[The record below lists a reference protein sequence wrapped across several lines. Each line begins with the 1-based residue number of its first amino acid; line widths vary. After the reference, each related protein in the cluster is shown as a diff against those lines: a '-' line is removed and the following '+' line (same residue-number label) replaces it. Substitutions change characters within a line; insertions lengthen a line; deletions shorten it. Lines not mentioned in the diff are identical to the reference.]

1 MRNNIFIKF
10 CNGGDFLNIN
20 KSIDINIEY
29 IENLFK
35 DCNDIVKRKFPVGK
49 DKNVWLYI
57 IYIDDMTDRVVI
69 DESIMNSLMIKI
81 RQAPPDNMPN
91 SGMELFNAI
100 KDGGV
105 TTADIKDE
113 TDIDKAVDEVLMGN
127 TIVLIDGCEKAII
140 ASTKGFPSR
149 GVNQADTEVVVQ
161 GSKDSF
167 SEGFR
172 INTVLVRRRIRD
184 TKLKMKQLRLG
195 RRSKTDIALVYLEDV
210 VREEILAETEKRINE
225 IDIDAIIDS
234 GYVEQLIQDDY
245 LSPFPQIQLT
255 ERPDKAASAILEGRI
270 VIIVDNT
277 PFVLIVPAVMAS
289 FYQSAEDYV
298 QRWEIMSFVRVIR
311 YIASFFAVAL
321 PGLYISLT
329 IFHPSMLPL
338 DLLLKMTGA
347 RQGVPMPTVV
357 EIIVMELAFE
367 TLREAGIRLPSAIG
381 STLGIVGG
389 IIIGQSAVEA
399 GLVSPMVVIV
409 VAATALCSFSIPNIA
424 LVSGF
429 RLVKYFIIIMSSLL
443 GLFGFWSALI
453 IILIH
458 LVSLKSFSIP
468 YIFPFAAVNKT
479 NKSDKKDT
487 FLRLPIFMMKKRP
500 IFANPSQKIR
510 MDLKDNVNK
519 RRKE

>member
-1 MRNNIFIKF
+1 M
-10 CNGGDFLNIN
+10 NIN

-210 VREEILAETEKRINE
+210 VREEI
-225 IDIDAIIDS
+225 
-234 GYVEQLIQDDY
+234 
-245 LSPFPQIQLT
+245 
-255 ERPDKAASAILEGRI
+255 
-270 VIIVDNT
+270 
-277 PFVLIVPAVMAS
+277 
-289 FYQSAEDYV
+289 
-298 QRWEIMSFVRVIR
+298 
-311 YIASFFAVAL
+311 
-321 PGLYISLT
+321 
-329 IFHPSMLPL
+329 
-338 DLLLKMTGA
+338 
-347 RQGVPMPTVV
+347 
-357 EIIVMELAFE
+357 
-367 TLREAGIRLPSAIG
+367 
-381 STLGIVGG
+381 
-389 IIIGQSAVEA
+389 
-399 GLVSPMVVIV
+399 
-409 VAATALCSFSIPNIA
+409 
-424 LVSGF
+424 
-429 RLVKYFIIIMSSLL
+429 
-443 GLFGFWSALI
+443 
-453 IILIH
+453 
-458 LVSLKSFSIP
+458 
-468 YIFPFAAVNKT
+468 
-479 NKSDKKDT
+479 
-487 FLRLPIFMMKKRP
+487 
-500 IFANPSQKIR
+500 
-510 MDLKDNVNK
+510 
-519 RRKE
+519 